1 MLGTFLLAVIGWIIF
16 RAENI
21 RQAWEYMVCMVT
33 KFQPCMPQYGK
44 RALLY
49 IFVLLLVE
57 WVQREKQHGLQFKGD
72 EVLLKYRVVRWSFY
86 YAMVIL
92 IYILAGSQEEFIY
105 FQF

>member
-57 WVQREKQHGLQFKGD
+57 WVQREKQHGLQLTRD
-72 EVLLKYRVVRWSFY
+72 EGLLKYHVVRWIIY
-86 YAMVIL
+86 TTIL
-92 IYILAGSQEEFIY
+92 FGCFFISGKQSDFIY